1 MSKGRAPVT
10 YEQAHDG
17 EWVRPV
23 RRAFFDQCCDCGLVH
38 VIDYVIE
45 DGAIYFRSRRDA
57 RLTAAARRAKR
68 KSRTNGEK

>member
-1 MSKGRAPVT
+1 MSGRRDG
-10 YEQAHDG
+10 YQQLQDG

-23 RRAFFDQCCDCGLVH
+23 RRGLVDQCCDCGLVH

-45 DGAIYFRSRRDA
+45 DGVLYFRARRDR

-68 KSRTNGEK
+68 KGKGNGKVGP